1 MGIPYAVFK
10 AEHTA
15 SSSTF
20 EPRSYP
26 DPARTAP
33 QIFAYAFFL
42 RMNTPPTTP
51 ISTPL
56 HTLWCQNRPLFARS
70 VPATTNCTVWCW
82 SWLRYCQPFGRKVE
96 KGRPSRRFHWMSMRD
111 WLHSNNF
118 SALFSLLLDELV
130 TRWNFFHIIFSLRV
144 TFGDANATKPN
155 ARTGEMKK
163 LVFLLQYHG
172 KSASRSES
180 NENVVRFDLKLKS
193 IYCDFWHLAHFASK
207 NVLQLVLE
215 KNKCIFGASS

>member
-96 KGRPSRRFHWMSMRD
+96 KGRPSRRFHWMSMGD

-130 TRWNFFHIIFSLRV
+130 TRWIFFILFFLFELHSV
-144 TFGDANATKPN
+144 TQTPPNRMHEQGRWKNLFFFCSIMAKVHHVRKAT
-155 ARTGEMKK
+155 RMWSDST
-163 LVFLLQYHG
+163 
-172 KSASRSES
+172 
-180 NENVVRFDLKLKS
+180 
-193 IYCDFWHLAHFASK
+193 
-207 NVLQLVLE
+207 
-215 KNKCIFGASS
+215 